1 MNDPRHSLESDLY
14 FRSDLDTFVEGV
26 RKSKSPQCFLFTR
39 LILDTSIFKY
49 FVSSIQVPRIYVIG
63 S

>member
-1 MNDPRHSLESDLY
+1 MNDPRHSLEFDLY

-26 RKSKSPQCFLFTR
+26 RKSKPPQCFLFLR
-39 LILDTSIFKY
+39 LTLDTPIFKY
-49 FVSSIQVPRIYVIG
+49 FVCSLQVPRIYVIG